1 MGGYKDMMHMIGNF
15 KHVPTVLENLHKMT
29 GKGDNKYYHGGKK
42 HYNTGGMMDSG
53 ISTAGGGSY
62 QGLTPYGYEDTLDH
76 PLISP
81 KVQAYDNGGS
91 VNPTDPPTEP
101 FTEEIFLRQL
111 MKESDFRSD
120 VTSSAGAV
128 SMAQITPDTFQDG
141 LGKGYVPKGTTIQD
155 LINDPSLAR
164 QFQEAYMNDLYGRDW
179 NKGDDKVKIAK
190 SLVAYNMG
198 PTGLVDYLNE
208 QKAKG
213 VDIYSEAEMSEW
225 ISGLNEESRN
235 YVNTIL
241 FGGDER
247 FETDFTKLSGDYR
260 TSTPSGSGG
269 EEEYKYGGKM
279 RSYKKGGIF
288 EEGGIS
294 TDFYK
299 SDESKEDGAFPRIR
313 DKDKDEFPNMHLNQN
328 AYIAVAMARYYGYDK
343 VIDFTS
349 GQRSGHHQHR
359 IFKNYQYGDHRV
371 YANFP
376 AYQEKIAEA
385 LGISAKDYT
394 RGNYMSD
401 SWVRANTNYNSS
413 KELWDAADWDIPI
426 KWQDDLY
433 LKRESGEISFEEA
446 GKLFPFGHMD
456 AASGDF
462 VGDFQTWLLEGK
474 AGTNKQA
481 AQFIKDFNVT
491 VLLENKGKKGEHVH
505 VTFPEIDPSNLSESN
520 QNFYNTHLSQFDNL
534 STEGDVPGTTVINM
548 NPSHYR
554 EDDGE
559 GNITYNFK
567 VPETEPIN
575 LPLKEV
581 RALDT
586 EIPEP
591 TVTGV
596 TLPAGYN
603 EYQSYLK
610 EQSNKPA
617 YKFAEQA
624 GQMPIYQQLNPTL
637 SFNEWLQ
644 ENPEYME
651 QAGTVPVNPYQTQ
664 NISDVDWTGDPI
676 QDIHKL
682 SQFSRAKS
690 PSKSVIQ
697 SPHPETGELNIP
709 TENNPYQLEGPSVP
723 NIPSDSPTK
732 VPFFETEEGKKFAKF
747 AEQIYGPN
755 WQSIIKERNKPE
767 SDWRKPFAPKPD
779 KPLPWA
785 PKWPDW
791 GFGPQPD
798 ETLPWGGRA
807 PYNPNTPPTGGYER
821 LPSPYNPYDPRTGN
835 EPPMWALLD
844 EDAISDEVE
853 KIKKI
858 AY

>member
-1 MGGYKDMMHMIGNF
+1 MGGYKDMIHMIGNF
-15 KHVPTVLENLHKMT
+15 KHVPAVLENL
-29 GKGDNKYYHGGKK
+29 GNISNKINNEYRYGGRK
-42 HYNTGGMMDSG
+42 HYNTGGTMESSMP
-53 ISTAGGGSY
+53 TVGGGSY
-62 QGLTPYGYEDTLDH
+62 EGLTPYGYEGTLDH

-81 KVQAYDNGGS
+81 KVRAYSNGGTA
-91 VNPTDPPTEP
+91 NPTDPPVIS
-101 FTEEIFLRQL
+101 EEIFLRQL

-141 LGKGYVPKGTTIQD
+141 LDKGYVPKGTTIKD
-155 LINDPSLAR
+155 LVNDSSLAR

-190 SLVAYNMG
+190 SLAAYNMG
-198 PTGLVDYLNE
+198 PTGLVNYLNE

-213 VDIYSEAEMSEW
+213 VDIYSEAEMSKW
-225 ISGLNEESRN
+225 ISGLNEESKG

-247 FETDFTKLSGDYR
+247 FETDFEKLSSGYR

-288 EEGGIS
+288 DNGGKVP
-294 TDFYK
+294 TEFYK
-299 SDESKEDGAFPRIR
+299 SDESKEDGAFPRIKDR
-313 DKDKDEFPNMHLNQN
+313 DTDEFPNTHLNQN

-359 IFKNYQYGDHRV
+359 IFKNYQYGDHGV
-371 YANFP
+371 YGNFP

-401 SWVRANTNYNSS
+401 SWVRANTKYNSS
-413 KELWDAADWDIPI
+413 KELWDDADWDIPI

-433 LKRESGEISFEEA
+433 QKRESGEISFEEA

-462 VGDFQTWLLEGK
+462 VGKFQEWLLEGK

-567 VPETEPIN
+567 APETEPIN

-591 TVTGV
+591 TVVTGV
-596 TLPAGYN
+596 DLPAGFN

-610 EQSNKPA
+610 EKSNKPA
-617 YKFAEQA
+617 YKIAEQA

-637 SFNEWLQ
+637 SFDEWLQ

-682 SQFSRAKS
+682 SEFSRAKS
-690 PSKSVIQ
+690 PSKSVIE
-697 SPHPETGELNIP
+697 SPNPQEGELNIP
-709 TENNPYQLEGPSVP
+709 TTMNPYQYKS
-723 NIPSDSPTK
+723 STPTTGETPVDK
-732 VPFFETEEGKKFAKF
+732 ISFFETEEGKKFATYLEKY
-747 AEQIYGPN
+747 YGPN
-755 WQSIIKERNKPE
+755 WKDKIPIIEEGDKVKSPPE
-767 SDWRKPFAPKPD
+767 PR
-779 KPLPWA
+779 A
-785 PKWPDW
+785 PKWPNVW
-791 GFGPQPD
+791 GVGPEKTIP
-798 ETLPWGGRA
+798 EVWGERA
-807 PYNPNTPPTGGYER
+807 PYNPSEGGPNIPFAPPTPYSPHTGDTEIDKYEYLKR
-821 LPSPYNPYDPRTGN
+821 ARDLIIG
-835 EPPMWALLD
+835 
-844 EDAISDEVE
+844 DEVE
-853 KIKKI
+853 KIKKMV
-858 AY
+858 Y